1 MAQFNAINRGVYI
14 ADNLYFLRAVNTES
28 VDLVCIDPPF
38 AKNETFGRKKANDQ
52 DPLKPPLTPAER
64 DNELRLLASWGIK
77 TPADADA
84 ARINW
89 PETAYKDFWSWE
101 NDIHEDWLVDL
112 RRTHEPVADLIK
124 VTRYTHSESTAAY
137 LCYMAIRLLEI
148 HRVLKTTGS
157 LYLHCDHTVNGY
169 LRQLLDAVFG
179 DGENDTPGFRNE
191 ITWQRAAGRA
201 KGSQHAPKSLGVDT
215 DTILWYS
222 KGNQTTFHGV
232 YQNLNESEMRK
243 LFPHDDNDGKG
254 RYNTNVPLF
263 CQPSMGPRPN
273 LCYEYNGV
281 HNPHPS
287 GWRVSRKKLA
297 EMDSRGEI
305 IWRDGKRPLR
315 KSYAKDYQ
323 GKPVGSLWTDI
334 NNLTAIGE
342 NAERTGY
349 PTQKPVALAER
360 IIKASTNTGD
370 VVLDCFAGCAYVAVA
385 AERLKRR
392 WVACD
397 IQPRSWTVFKRQ
409 FNKPQLTLLTCHDL
423 TTGQQVLS
431 DNPIV
436 TIHGPRQLPEREYWP
451 DEGPD
456 ADVPPVKD
464 LRLPEPKFKVPASI
478 IPEPEM
484 LQELLK
490 LSGYTAWCC
499 GFANRRPGGKIVETT
514 RNFHLDHIAPKSKGN
529 TGTSNDIQNRAP
541 MCPYHNIRKNNRRVG
556 LAEYRQEIADAGEL
570 MVDTVNDLINLDY
583 ALVEAN
589 RLFGIAWA
597 KKYPMGV

>member
-1 MAQFNAINRGVYI
+1 MAEFNAINRGVYI

-38 AKNETFGRKKANDQ
+38 AKNETFGRKKNNDK

-64 DNELRLLASWGIK
+64 DNELRLLASWGIN

-112 RRTHEPVADLIK
+112 RRTHEPIADLIN
-124 VTRYTHSESTAAY
+124 VTRYTHSEGTAAY

-148 HRVLKTTGS
+148 HRVLKPTGS
-157 LYLHCDHTVNGY
+157 LYLHCDHTANGY

-179 DGENDTPGFRNE
+179 KENFRNA
-191 ITWQRAAGRA
+191 IVWHYNKWTNAAAYFQRN
-201 KGSQHAPKSLGVDT
+201 HDT
-215 DTILWYS
+215 
-222 KGNQTTFHGV
+222 V
-232 YQNLNESEMRK
+232 
-243 LFPHDDNDGKG
+243 LF
-254 RYNTNVPLF
+254 
-263 CQPSMGPRPN
+263 
-273 LCYEYNGV
+273 
-281 HNPHPS
+281 
-287 GWRVSRKKLA
+287 
-297 EMDSRGEI
+297 
-305 IWRDGKRPLR
+305 
-315 KSYAKDYQ
+315 YAKSAATQYNKQFVMTAHKERIIARGWDRNVVQ
-323 GKPVGSLWTDI
+323 GGVRQLLVYDREKAAKEMSKDKYDRVVFRDNNDDGTAMSDVWVDI
-334 NNLTAIGE
+334 NYLSSGSK
-342 NAERTGY
+342 ERTGY
-349 PTQKPVALAER
+349 PTQKPIALAER
-360 IIKASTNTGD
+360 IIAASSNPND

-385 AERLKRR
+385 AERLERR

-397 IQPRSWTVFKRQ
+397 LQPRSWTVFKRQ

-436 TIHGPRQLPEREYWP
+436 TIHGPKQLPEREYWP
-451 DEGPD
+451 GEGLD

-484 LQELLK
+484 LRDLLK

-499 GFANRRPGGKIVETT
+499 GFANRRPDGKIVETV
-514 RNFHLDHIAPKSKGN
+514 RNFHLDHIAPKSKEN

-589 RLFGIAWA
+589 MLFGIAWA

>member
-1 MAQFNAINRGVYI
+1 MAEFNAINRGVYI

-38 AKNETFGRKKANDQ
+38 AKNETFGRKKANDK
-52 DPLKPPLTPAER
+52 DPLKPPLTAAER
-64 DNELRLLASWGIK
+64 DNELRLLASWGIN

-112 RRTHEPVADLIK
+112 RRTHEPIADLIN
-124 VTRYTHSESTAAY
+124 VTRYTHSEGTAAY

-148 HRVLKTTGS
+148 HRVLKPTGS
-157 LYLHCDHTVNGY
+157 LYLHCDHTANGY

-179 DGENDTPGFRNE
+179 KENFRNA
-191 ITWQRAAGRA
+191 IVWHYNKWTNAAAYFQRN
-201 KGSQHAPKSLGVDT
+201 HDT
-215 DTILWYS
+215 
-222 KGNQTTFHGV
+222 V
-232 YQNLNESEMRK
+232 
-243 LFPHDDNDGKG
+243 LF
-254 RYNTNVPLF
+254 
-263 CQPSMGPRPN
+263 
-273 LCYEYNGV
+273 
-281 HNPHPS
+281 
-287 GWRVSRKKLA
+287 
-297 EMDSRGEI
+297 
-305 IWRDGKRPLR
+305 
-315 KSYAKDYQ
+315 YAKSAATQYNKQFVMTAHKERIIARGWDRNVVQ
-323 GKPVGSLWTDI
+323 GGVRQLLVYDREKAAKEMSKDKYDRVVFRDNNDDGTAMSDVWVDI
-334 NNLTAIGE
+334 NYLSSGSK
-342 NAERTGY
+342 ERTGY
-349 PTQKPVALAER
+349 PTQKPIALAER
-360 IIKASTNTGD
+360 IIAASSNPND

-385 AERLKRR
+385 AERLERR

-397 IQPRSWTVFKRQ
+397 LQPRSWTVFKRQ
-409 FNKPQLTLLTCHDL
+409 FNKPQLALLTCHDL

-436 TIHGPRQLPEREYWP
+436 TIHGPKQLPGREYWP
-451 DEGPD
+451 GEGPD

-484 LQELLK
+484 LRDLLK

-499 GFANRRPGGKIVETT
+499 GFANRRPGDKIVETT
-514 RNFHLDHIAPKSKGN
+514 RNFHLDHIAPKSKEN

>member
-1 MAQFNAINRGVYI
+1 MAEFNAINRGVYI

-38 AKNETFGRKKANDQ
+38 AKNETFGRKKANDK

-64 DNELRLLASWGIK
+64 DNELRLLASWGIN

-112 RRTHEPVADLIK
+112 RRTHEPVADLIN
-124 VTRYTHSESTAAY
+124 VTRYTHSEGTAAY

-148 HRVLKTTGS
+148 HRILKPTGS
-157 LYLHCDHTVNGY
+157 LYLHCDHTANGY

-179 DGENDTPGFRNE
+179 KENFRNA
-191 ITWQRAAGRA
+191 IVWHYNKWTNAAAYFQRNHDTVLFYAKSAATQYNKQFVMTAHKERIIARGWDRNVVQGGVRQLLVYDREKAA
-201 KGSQHAPKSLGVDT
+201 KEM
-215 DTILWYS
+215 S
-222 KGNQTTFHGV
+222 KDKYDRIVF
-232 YQNLNESEMRK
+232 R
-243 LFPHDDNDGKG
+243 DDNNDG
-254 RYNTNVPLF
+254 TAMSDVW
-263 CQPSMGPRPN
+263 
-273 LCYEYNGV
+273 V
-281 HNPHPS
+281 
-287 GWRVSRKKLA
+287 
-297 EMDSRGEI
+297 
-305 IWRDGKRPLR
+305 
-315 KSYAKDYQ
+315 
-323 GKPVGSLWTDI
+323 DI
-334 NNLTAIGE
+334 NYLSSGSK
-342 NAERTGY
+342 ERTGY

-360 IIKASTNTGD
+360 IIAASSNPND

-385 AERLKRR
+385 AERLERR

-397 IQPRSWTVFKRQ
+397 LQPRSWTVFKRQ

-436 TIHGPRQLPEREYWP
+436 TIHGPKQLPEREYVP
-451 DEGPD
+451 GEGPD

-478 IPEPEM
+478 IPESEM
-484 LQELLK
+484 LRDLLK

-499 GFANRRPGGKIVETT
+499 GFANRRPDGKIVETV
-514 RNFHLDHIAPKSKGN
+514 RNFHLDHIAPKSKEN

>member
-1 MAQFNAINRGVYI
+1 MAEFNAINRGVYI

-38 AKNETFGRKKANDQ
+38 AKNETFGRKKANDK

-112 RRTHEPVADLIK
+112 RRTHEPIADLIN
-124 VTRYTHSESTAAY
+124 VTRYTHSEGTAAY

-148 HRVLKTTGS
+148 HRVLKPTGS
-157 LYLHCDHTVNGY
+157 LYLHCDHTTNGY

-179 DGENDTPGFRNE
+179 KENFRNA
-191 ITWQRAAGRA
+191 IVWHYNKWTNAAAYFQRNHDTVLFYAKSAATQYNKQFVMTAHKERIIARGWDRNVVQGGVRQLLVYDREKAA
-201 KGSQHAPKSLGVDT
+201 KEM
-215 DTILWYS
+215 S
-222 KGNQTTFHGV
+222 KDKYDRVVF
-232 YQNLNESEMRK
+232 R
-243 LFPHDDNDGKG
+243 DDND
-254 RYNTNVPLF
+254 
-263 CQPSMGPRPN
+263 
-273 LCYEYNGV
+273 
-281 HNPHPS
+281 
-287 GWRVSRKKLA
+287 
-297 EMDSRGEI
+297 
-305 IWRDGKRPLR
+305 DGTAM
-315 KSYAKDYQ
+315 SD
-323 GKPVGSLWTDI
+323 VWVDI
-334 NNLTAIGE
+334 NYLASGSK
-342 NAERTGY
+342 ERTGY
-349 PTQKPVALAER
+349 PTQKPIALAER
-360 IIKASTNTGD
+360 IIAASSNPDD

-385 AERLKRR
+385 AERLERR

-397 IQPRSWTVFKRQ
+397 LQPRSWTVFKRQ
-409 FNKPQLTLLTCHDL
+409 FNKPQLALLTCHDL

-436 TIHGPRQLPEREYWP
+436 TIHGPKQLPEREYWP
-451 DEGPD
+451 GEGPD

-464 LRLPEPKFKVPASI
+464 FILPEPKFKVPASI

-484 LQELLK
+484 LRDLLK

-499 GFANRRPGGKIVETT
+499 GFANRRPDGKIVETV
-514 RNFHLDHIAPKSKGN
+514 RNFHLDHIAPKSKEN

>member
-38 AKNETFGRKKANDQ
+38 AKNETFGRKKASDK

-64 DNELRLLASWGIK
+64 DNELRLLASWGIN
-77 TPADADA
+77 TPADADV

-112 RRTHEPVADLIK
+112 RRTREPVADLIN
-124 VTRYTHSESTAAY
+124 VTRYTHSEGTAAY

-148 HRVLKTTGS
+148 HRVLKPTGS
-157 LYLHCDHTVNGY
+157 LYLHCDHTANGY

-179 DGENDTPGFRNE
+179 KENFRNA
-191 ITWQRAAGRA
+191 IVWHYNKWTNAAAYFQRNHDTVLFYAKSAATQYNKQFVMTEHKERIIARGWDRNVVQGGVRQLLVYDREKAA
-201 KGSQHAPKSLGVDT
+201 KEM
-215 DTILWYS
+215 S
-222 KGNQTTFHGV
+222 KDKYDRVVF
-232 YQNLNESEMRK
+232 R
-243 LFPHDDNDGKG
+243 DDND
-254 RYNTNVPLF
+254 
-263 CQPSMGPRPN
+263 
-273 LCYEYNGV
+273 
-281 HNPHPS
+281 
-287 GWRVSRKKLA
+287 
-297 EMDSRGEI
+297 
-305 IWRDGKRPLR
+305 DGTAM
-315 KSYAKDYQ
+315 SD
-323 GKPVGSLWTDI
+323 VWVDI
-334 NNLTAIGE
+334 NYLSSGSK
-342 NAERTGY
+342 ERTGY

-360 IIKASTNTGD
+360 IIAASSNPND

-385 AERLKRR
+385 AERLERR

-397 IQPRSWTVFKRQ
+397 LQPRSWTVFKRQ
-409 FNKPQLTLLTCHDL
+409 FNKPRLALLTCHDL

-436 TIHGPRQLPEREYWP
+436 TIHGPKQLPEREYWP
-451 DEGPD
+451 GEGPD

-484 LQELLK
+484 LRELLK

-499 GFANRRPGGKIVETT
+499 GFANRRPDGKIVETV
-514 RNFHLDHIAPKSKGN
+514 RNFHLDHIAPKSKEN

-556 LAEYRQEIADAGEL
+556 LAEYRQEIADVGDL

>member
-1 MAQFNAINRGVYI
+1 MAEFNAINRGVYI

-64 DNELRLLASWGIK
+64 DNELRLLASWGIN

-148 HRVLKTTGS
+148 HRILKPTGS
-157 LYLHCDHTVNGY
+157 LYLHCDHTANGY

-179 DGENDTPGFRNE
+179 KENFRNS
-191 ITWQRAAGRA
+191 IVWHYNKWTNAAAYFQRNHDTVLFYAKSAA
-201 KGSQHAPKSLGVDT
+201 T
-215 DTILWYS
+215 
-222 KGNQTTFHGV
+222 
-232 YQNLNESEMRK
+232 
-243 LFPHDDNDGKG
+243 
-254 RYNTNVPLF
+254 RYNKQFVMTAHKERIIARGWDKNVV
-263 CQPSMGPRPN
+263 QG
-273 LCYEYNGV
+273 GV
-281 HNPHPS
+281 RQLLVYDREKAANEIS
-287 GWRVSRKKLA
+287 KDKYDRVVF
-297 EMDSRGEI
+297 
-305 IWRDGKRPLR
+305 RDNNDDGTAMPDVW
-315 KSYAKDYQ
+315 A
-323 GKPVGSLWTDI
+323 DI
-334 NNLTAIGE
+334 NYLSSGSK
-342 NAERTGY
+342 ERTGY

-360 IIKASTNTGD
+360 IIAASSNPND

-385 AERLKRR
+385 AERLERR

-397 IQPRSWTVFKRQ
+397 IQPRSWTVFMRQ
-409 FNKPQLTLLTCHDL
+409 FNKPQLALLTCHDL

-451 DEGPD
+451 GEGPD

-464 LRLPEPKFKVPASI
+464 FTLPEPKFKVPASI

-484 LQELLK
+484 LRELLK

-499 GFANRRPGGKIVETT
+499 GFANRRPDGKIVETT

-529 TGTSNDIQNRAP
+529 TGTGNDIQNRAP

>member
-38 AKNETFGRKKANDQ
+38 AKNETFGRKKPNDQ

-64 DNELRLLASWGIK
+64 DNELRLLASWGIN

-112 RRTHEPVADLIK
+112 RRTHEPIADLIN

-148 HRVLKTTGS
+148 HRVLKPTGS
-157 LYLHCDHTVNGY
+157 LYLHCDHTANGY

-222 KGNQTTFHGV
+222 KGNQTTFHRV
-232 YQNLNESEMRK
+232 YQKLNESEMRK

-254 RYNTNVPLF
+254 GYNTNVPLF

-334 NNLTAIGE
+334 NNLTATGE

-385 AERLKRR
+385 AERLERR

-397 IQPRSWTVFKRQ
+397 LQPRSWTVFKRQ

-431 DNPIV
+431 DNPMV
-436 TIHGPRQLPEREYWP
+436 TIHGPKQLPGREYWP
-451 DEGPD
+451 GEGPD
-456 ADVPPVKD
+456 ADVPPIKD

-484 LQELLK
+484 LRELLK

-499 GFANRRPGGKIVETT
+499 GFANRRPGDKIVETT
-514 RNFHLDHIAPKSKGN
+514 RNFHLDHIAPKSKEN

>member
-1 MAQFNAINRGVYI
+1 MAEFNAINRGVYI
-14 ADNLYFLRAVNTES
+14 ADNLYFLRAINTES

-38 AKNETFGRKKANDQ
+38 AKNETFGRKKANDK

-112 RRTHEPVADLIK
+112 RRTHEPIADLIN
-124 VTRYTHSESTAAY
+124 VTRYTHSEGTAAY

-148 HRVLKTTGS
+148 HRVLKPTGS
-157 LYLHCDHTVNGY
+157 LYLHCDHTANGY

-179 DGENDTPGFRNE
+179 KENFRNA
-191 ITWQRAAGRA
+191 IVWHYNKWTNAAAYFQRNHDTVLFYAKSAATQYNKQFVMTPHKERTIARGWDRNVVQGGVRQLLVYDREKAA
-201 KGSQHAPKSLGVDT
+201 KEM
-215 DTILWYS
+215 S
-222 KGNQTTFHGV
+222 KDKYDRVVF
-232 YQNLNESEMRK
+232 R
-243 LFPHDDNDGKG
+243 DDND
-254 RYNTNVPLF
+254 
-263 CQPSMGPRPN
+263 
-273 LCYEYNGV
+273 
-281 HNPHPS
+281 
-287 GWRVSRKKLA
+287 
-297 EMDSRGEI
+297 
-305 IWRDGKRPLR
+305 DGTAM
-315 KSYAKDYQ
+315 SD
-323 GKPVGSLWTDI
+323 VWVDI
-334 NNLTAIGE
+334 NYLSSGSK
-342 NAERTGY
+342 ERTGY

-360 IIKASTNTGD
+360 IIAASSNPDD

-385 AERLKRR
+385 AERLERR

-397 IQPRSWTVFKRQ
+397 LQPRSWTVFKRQ

-436 TIHGPRQLPEREYWP
+436 TIHGPKQLPGREYWP
-451 DEGPD
+451 GEGPD

-484 LQELLK
+484 LRDLLK

-499 GFANRRPGGKIVETT
+499 GFANRRPDGKIVETV
-514 RNFHLDHIAPKSKGN
+514 RNFHLDHIAPKSKEN

-597 KKYPMGV
+597 KKYPMGA

>member
-1 MAQFNAINRGVYI
+1 MAEFNAINRGVYI

-38 AKNETFGRKKANDQ
+38 AKNETFGRKKTNDK

-64 DNELRLLASWGIK
+64 DNELRLLASWGIN

-112 RRTHEPVADLIK
+112 RRTHEPVADLIN
-124 VTRYTHSESTAAY
+124 VTRYTHSEGTAAY

-148 HRVLKTTGS
+148 HRVLKLTGS
-157 LYLHCDHTVNGY
+157 LYLHCDHTANGY

-179 DGENDTPGFRNE
+179 KENFRNA
-191 ITWQRAAGRA
+191 IVWHYNKWTNAAAYFQRN
-201 KGSQHAPKSLGVDT
+201 HDT
-215 DTILWYS
+215 
-222 KGNQTTFHGV
+222 V
-232 YQNLNESEMRK
+232 
-243 LFPHDDNDGKG
+243 LF
-254 RYNTNVPLF
+254 
-263 CQPSMGPRPN
+263 
-273 LCYEYNGV
+273 
-281 HNPHPS
+281 
-287 GWRVSRKKLA
+287 
-297 EMDSRGEI
+297 
-305 IWRDGKRPLR
+305 
-315 KSYAKDYQ
+315 YAKSTATQYNKQFVMTAHKERTIARGWDRNVVQ
-323 GKPVGSLWTDI
+323 GGVRQLLVYDREKAAKEMSKDKYDRVVFRDNNDDGTAMSDVWVDIKYLSSGSK
-334 NNLTAIGE
+334 
-342 NAERTGY
+342 ERTGY

-360 IIKASTNTGD
+360 IIAASSNPND

-385 AERLKRR
+385 AERLERR

-436 TIHGPRQLPEREYWP
+436 TIHGPKQLPGREYWP
-451 DEGPD
+451 GEGPD

-464 LRLPEPKFKVPASI
+464 FILPEPKFKVPASI

-484 LQELLK
+484 LRDLLK

-499 GFANRRPGGKIVETT
+499 GFANRRPDGKIVETV
-514 RNFHLDHIAPKSKGN
+514 RNFHLDHIAPKSKEN

-541 MCPYHNIRKNNRRVG
+541 MCPDHNIRKNNRRVG

-583 ALVEAN
+583 ALVETK

>member
-38 AKNETFGRKKANDQ
+38 AKNETFGRKKANDK

-64 DNELRLLASWGIK
+64 DNELRLLASWGIN

-101 NDIHEDWLVDL
+101 KDIHEDWLVDL
-112 RRTHEPVADLIK
+112 RRTHEPIADLIK

-148 HRVLKTTGS
+148 HRVLKPTGS
-157 LYLHCDHTVNGY
+157 LYLHCDHTANGY

-179 DGENDTPGFRNE
+179 KENFRNS
-191 ITWQRAAGRA
+191 IVWHYNKWTNAAAYFQRN
-201 KGSQHAPKSLGVDT
+201 HDT
-215 DTILWYS
+215 
-222 KGNQTTFHGV
+222 V
-232 YQNLNESEMRK
+232 
-243 LFPHDDNDGKG
+243 LF
-254 RYNTNVPLF
+254 
-263 CQPSMGPRPN
+263 
-273 LCYEYNGV
+273 
-281 HNPHPS
+281 
-287 GWRVSRKKLA
+287 
-297 EMDSRGEI
+297 
-305 IWRDGKRPLR
+305 
-315 KSYAKDYQ
+315 YAKSAATQYNKQFVMTAHKERIIARGWDRNVVQ
-323 GKPVGSLWTDI
+323 GGVRQLLVYDREKAANEMSKDKYDRVVFRDNNDDGTAMSDVWVDI
-334 NNLTAIGE
+334 NYLSSGSK
-342 NAERTGY
+342 ERTGY

-360 IIKASTNTGD
+360 IIAASSNPND

-385 AERLKRR
+385 AERLGRR

-397 IQPRSWTVFKRQ
+397 LQPRSWTVFKRQ
-409 FNKPQLTLLTCHDL
+409 FNKPQLALLTCHDL

-431 DNPIV
+431 DNPVV

-451 DEGPD
+451 GEGPD
-456 ADVPPVKD
+456 TDVPPLKD
-464 LRLPEPKFKVPASI
+464 FTLPEPKFKIPASI

-484 LQELLK
+484 LRELLK

-499 GFANRRPGGKIVETT
+499 GFANRRPDGKIVETV

-529 TGTSNDIQNRAP
+529 TGTGNDIQNRAP

-589 RLFGIAWA
+589 RLFGIACA
-597 KKYPMGV
+597 RKYPMGV

>member
-1 MAQFNAINRGVYI
+1 MAEFNAINRGVYI

-112 RRTHEPVADLIK
+112 RRTHEPIADLIN
-124 VTRYTHSESTAAY
+124 VTRYTHSEGTAAY

-148 HRVLKTTGS
+148 HRVLKPTGS
-157 LYLHCDHTVNGY
+157 LYLHCDHTANGY

-222 KGNQTTFHGV
+222 KGNQTTFHRV
-232 YQNLNESEMRK
+232 YQKLNESEMRK

-334 NNLTAIGE
+334 NNLTATGE

-385 AERLKRR
+385 AERLERQ

-397 IQPRSWTVFKRQ
+397 LQPRSWTVFKRQ

-436 TIHGPRQLPEREYWP
+436 TIHGPKQLPEREYLP
-451 DEGPD
+451 GEGPD

-478 IPEPEM
+478 IPESEM
-484 LQELLK
+484 LRELLK

-499 GFANRRPGGKIVETT
+499 GFANRRPGDKIVETT
-514 RNFHLDHIAPKSKGN
+514 RNFHLDHIAPKSKEN

>member
-1 MAQFNAINRGVYI
+1 MAEFNGINRGVYI

-38 AKNETFGRKKANDQ
+38 AKNETFGRKKANDK
-52 DPLKPPLTPAER
+52 DPLKPPLTAAER
-64 DNELRLLASWGIK
+64 DNELRLLASWGIN

-112 RRTHEPVADLIK
+112 RRTHEPVADLIN
-124 VTRYTHSESTAAY
+124 VTRYTHSEGTAAY

-148 HRVLKTTGS
+148 HRVLKPTGS
-157 LYLHCDHTVNGY
+157 LYLHCDHTANGY

-179 DGENDTPGFRNE
+179 KENFRNA
-191 ITWQRAAGRA
+191 IVWHYNKWTNAAAYFQRNHDTVLFYAKSAATQYNKQFVMTAHKERTIARGWDRNVVQGGVRQLLVYDREKAA
-201 KGSQHAPKSLGVDT
+201 KEM
-215 DTILWYS
+215 S
-222 KGNQTTFHGV
+222 KDKYDRVVFRDN
-232 YQNLNESEMRK
+232 N
-243 LFPHDDNDGKG
+243 NDG
-254 RYNTNVPLF
+254 TAMSDVW
-263 CQPSMGPRPN
+263 
-273 LCYEYNGV
+273 V
-281 HNPHPS
+281 
-287 GWRVSRKKLA
+287 
-297 EMDSRGEI
+297 
-305 IWRDGKRPLR
+305 
-315 KSYAKDYQ
+315 
-323 GKPVGSLWTDI
+323 DI
-334 NNLTAIGE
+334 NYLSSGSK
-342 NAERTGY
+342 ERTGY
-349 PTQKPVALAER
+349 PTQKPIALAER
-360 IIKASTNTGD
+360 IIAASSNPND

-385 AERLKRR
+385 AERLGRR

-431 DNPIV
+431 DNPMV
-436 TIHGPRQLPEREYWP
+436 TIHGPKQLPEREYWP
-451 DEGPD
+451 GEGPD
-456 ADVPPVKD
+456 ADVPSVKD

-484 LQELLK
+484 LRELLK

-499 GFANRRPGGKIVETT
+499 GFANRRPDGIIVETV
-514 RNFHLDHIAPKSKGN
+514 RNFHLDHIAPKSKEN

>member
-38 AKNETFGRKKANDQ
+38 AKNETFGRKKPHDQ

-64 DNELRLLASWGIK
+64 DNELRLLASWGIN

-112 RRTHEPVADLIK
+112 RRTHEPIADLIN

-148 HRVLKTTGS
+148 HRVLKPTGS
-157 LYLHCDHTVNGY
+157 LYLHCDHTANGY

-179 DGENDTPGFRNE
+179 KENFRNA
-191 ITWQRAAGRA
+191 IVWHYNKWTNAAAYFQRN
-201 KGSQHAPKSLGVDT
+201 HDT
-215 DTILWYS
+215 
-222 KGNQTTFHGV
+222 V
-232 YQNLNESEMRK
+232 
-243 LFPHDDNDGKG
+243 LF
-254 RYNTNVPLF
+254 
-263 CQPSMGPRPN
+263 
-273 LCYEYNGV
+273 
-281 HNPHPS
+281 
-287 GWRVSRKKLA
+287 
-297 EMDSRGEI
+297 
-305 IWRDGKRPLR
+305 
-315 KSYAKDYQ
+315 YAKSAATQYNKQFVMTPHKERTIARGWDRNVVQ
-323 GKPVGSLWTDI
+323 GGVRQLLVYDREKAAKEMSKDKYDRIVYRDNNDDGTAMSDVWVDI
-334 NNLTAIGE
+334 NYLASGSK
-342 NAERTGY
+342 ERTGY

-360 IIKASTNTGD
+360 IIAASSNPND

-385 AERLKRR
+385 AERLERR

-397 IQPRSWTVFKRQ
+397 LQPRSWTVFKRQ

-436 TIHGPRQLPEREYWP
+436 TIHGPKQLPEREYLP
-451 DEGPD
+451 GEGPD

-464 LRLPEPKFKVPASI
+464 LRLPEPKFKIPASI

-484 LQELLK
+484 LRELLK

-499 GFANRRPGGKIVETT
+499 GFANRRPDGKIVETV
-514 RNFHLDHIAPKSKGN
+514 RNFHLDHIAPKSKEN

-570 MVDTVNDLINLDY
+570 MVDTVNGLINLDY

>member
-1 MAQFNAINRGVYI
+1 MAEFNAINRGVYI

-38 AKNETFGRKKANDQ
+38 AKNETFGRKKANDK

-64 DNELRLLASWGIK
+64 DNELRLLASWGIN

-112 RRTHEPVADLIK
+112 RRTHEPVADLIN

-148 HRVLKTTGS
+148 HRVLKPTGS
-157 LYLHCDHTVNGY
+157 LYLHCDHTANGY

-222 KGNQTTFHGV
+222 KGDQTTFHGV
-232 YQNLNESEMRK
+232 YQKLNESEMRK

-254 RYNTNVPLF
+254 GYNTNVPLF

-273 LCYEYNGV
+273 LCYEYKGV
-281 HNPHPS
+281 SNPHPS

-334 NNLTAIGE
+334 NNLTATGE

-370 VVLDCFAGCAYVAVA
+370 VVMDCFAGCAYVAVA
-385 AERLKRR
+385 AERLERR

-409 FNKPQLTLLTCHDL
+409 FNKPQLALLTCHDL

-436 TIHGPRQLPEREYWP
+436 TIHGPKQLPEREYLP
-451 DEGPD
+451 GEGPD

-464 LRLPEPKFKVPASI
+464 FTLPEPKFKIPASI

-484 LQELLK
+484 LRELLK

-499 GFANRRPGGKIVETT
+499 GFANRRPDGKIVETT

-529 TGTSNDIQNRAP
+529 TGTGNDIQNRAP

>member
-64 DNELRLLASWGIK
+64 DNELRLLASWGIN

-112 RRTHEPVADLIK
+112 WRTHEPVADLIN
-124 VTRYTHSESTAAY
+124 VTRYTHSEGTAAY

-148 HRVLKTTGS
+148 HRVLKPTGS
-157 LYLHCDHTVNGY
+157 LYLHCDHTANGY

-179 DGENDTPGFRNE
+179 KENFRNA
-191 ITWQRAAGRA
+191 IVWHYNKWTNAAAYFQRN
-201 KGSQHAPKSLGVDT
+201 HDT
-215 DTILWYS
+215 
-222 KGNQTTFHGV
+222 V
-232 YQNLNESEMRK
+232 
-243 LFPHDDNDGKG
+243 LF
-254 RYNTNVPLF
+254 
-263 CQPSMGPRPN
+263 
-273 LCYEYNGV
+273 
-281 HNPHPS
+281 
-287 GWRVSRKKLA
+287 
-297 EMDSRGEI
+297 
-305 IWRDGKRPLR
+305 
-315 KSYAKDYQ
+315 YAKSAATQYNKQFVMTAHKERIIARGWDRNVVQ
-323 GKPVGSLWTDI
+323 GGVRQLLVYDREKVAKEMSKDKYDRVVFRDNNDDGTAMSDVWVDI
-334 NNLTAIGE
+334 NYLSSGSK
-342 NAERTGY
+342 ERTGY

-360 IIKASTNTGD
+360 IIAASSNPND

-385 AERLKRR
+385 AERLERR

-409 FNKPQLTLLTCHDL
+409 FNKPRLALLTCHDL

-451 DEGPD
+451 REGPD

-484 LQELLK
+484 LRDLLK

-499 GFANRRPGGKIVETT
+499 GFANRRPDGKIVETV
-514 RNFHLDHIAPKSKGN
+514 RNFHLDHIAPKSKEN
-529 TGTSNDIQNRAP
+529 TGTGNDIQNRAP

-589 RLFGIAWA
+589 RLFGITWA
-597 KKYPMGV
+597 KKYPIGV

>member
-1 MAQFNAINRGVYI
+1 MAEFNAINRGVYI

-38 AKNETFGRKKANDQ
+38 AKNETFGRKKAHDK

-64 DNELRLLASWGIK
+64 DNELRLLASWGIN

-112 RRTHEPVADLIK
+112 RRTHEPVADLIN
-124 VTRYTHSESTAAY
+124 VTRYTHSEGTAAY

-148 HRVLKTTGS
+148 HRVLKPTGS
-157 LYLHCDHTVNGY
+157 LYLHCDHTANGY

-179 DGENDTPGFRNE
+179 KENFRNA
-191 ITWQRAAGRA
+191 IVWHYNKWTNAAAYFQRN
-201 KGSQHAPKSLGVDT
+201 HDT
-215 DTILWYS
+215 
-222 KGNQTTFHGV
+222 V
-232 YQNLNESEMRK
+232 
-243 LFPHDDNDGKG
+243 LF
-254 RYNTNVPLF
+254 
-263 CQPSMGPRPN
+263 
-273 LCYEYNGV
+273 
-281 HNPHPS
+281 
-287 GWRVSRKKLA
+287 
-297 EMDSRGEI
+297 
-305 IWRDGKRPLR
+305 
-315 KSYAKDYQ
+315 YAKSAATQYNKQFVMTPHKERTIARGWDRNVVQ
-323 GKPVGSLWTDI
+323 GGVRQLLVYDREKAAKEMSKDKYDRVVFRDNNDDGTAMSDVWVDI
-334 NNLTAIGE
+334 NYLSSGSK
-342 NAERTGY
+342 ERTGY

-360 IIKASTNTGD
+360 IIAASSNPND

-385 AERLKRR
+385 AERLERR

-397 IQPRSWTVFKRQ
+397 LQPRSWTVFKRQ
-409 FNKPQLTLLTCHDL
+409 FNKPRLALLTCHDL

-431 DNPIV
+431 DNPMV
-436 TIHGPRQLPEREYWP
+436 TVHGPKQLPEREYWP
-451 DEGPD
+451 GEGPD

-484 LQELLK
+484 LRDLLK

-499 GFANRRPGGKIVETT
+499 GFANRRPDGKIVETV
-514 RNFHLDHIAPKSKGN
+514 RNFHLDHIAPKSKEN